1 MPYGEQF
8 IDQRSE
14 HDILFK
20 FTGKERDAETGFDY
34 FGARYY
40 LSELS
45 IWASVDPL
53 SILSP
58 GVSSYAYVNNNP
70 IMLIDEWGLTPDPIK
85 RFKSWLKRLKR
96 GIRTKK
102 VPFEKYEITYKDP
115 VVFANGQVDGSIDN
129 KGDGKDGT
137 EIVKGR
143 RPVHQCYFDYAK
155 SVKFSFSGT
164 GTDGITI
171 TQSNEKGKEKTVFTG
186 KPRETD
192 SDWIKLRGNRQRN
205 FSINFE
211 WIFTFTKKGYEVFG
225 YYKSYKVSAIVKM
238 PKSKYEYLKKRG
250 IIE

>member
-1 MPYGEQF
+1 
-8 IDQRSE
+8 
-14 HDILFK
+14 
-20 FTGKERDAETGFDY
+20 
-34 FGARYY
+34 
-40 LSELS
+40 
-45 IWASVDPL
+45 VDPL

-70 IMLIDEWGLTPDPIK
+70 IMLIDEWGLTPGPIK
-85 RFKSWLKRLKR
+85 RIKSWVKRLKR

-102 VPFEKYEITYKDP
+102 VPYEKYEVTYKDP
-115 VVFANGQVDGSIDN
+115 VVIANGQVGGSIDN
-129 KGDGKDGT
+129 KGDGKEGT

-143 RPVHQCYFDYAK
+143 RRVHLLYFDDAK

-171 TQSNEKGKEKTVFTG
+171 IRRNGKGKEKIVFTG

-211 WIFTFTKKGYEVFG
+211 WIFTFTKKGYEVYG
-225 YYKSYKVSAIVKM
+225 YKKSYKVSAIVKM
-238 PKSKYEYLKKRG
+238 QKSKYEYLKRRG